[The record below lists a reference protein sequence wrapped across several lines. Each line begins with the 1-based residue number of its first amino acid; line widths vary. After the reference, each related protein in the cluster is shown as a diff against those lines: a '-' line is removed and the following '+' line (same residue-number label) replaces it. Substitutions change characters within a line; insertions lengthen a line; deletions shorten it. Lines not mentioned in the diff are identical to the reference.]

1 MAERSGQI
9 EPSTLDTVIENEKHT
24 AVQGIRE
31 EPLNKEEQRSLSHDG
46 AQTETSTRVDGES
59 VQQERPNL
67 ERLESVKL
75 PLVKVPRSERR
86 GLFARFA
93 AIPEVTEP
101 HHYPNTTKW
110 LITFIVAIS
119 AAAAPMGSAIILPA
133 LDQVGDE
140 LHASPAVTN
149 LSVATYMISMA
160 VWPLWWS
167 NFSEMFGRRTIYLS
181 SFAMFIVFGV
191 LSAVSKNI
199 AMLIVMRMFN
209 GGAAASVQAVGA
221 GTIADVWESFE
232 RGKAM
237 GYFYLGPL
245 LGNPYRKC

>member
-1 MAERSGQI
+1 MAERSDRV
-9 EPSTLDTVIENEKHT
+9 EPSTLETVIENEKHT
-24 AVQGIRE
+24 PVQGIRE
-31 EPLNKEEQRSLSHDG
+31 EPLNKEEHRS
-46 AQTETSTRVDGES
+46 STQDDARSERTTIAERES
-59 VQQERPNL
+59 IQQERPDL
-67 ERLESVKL
+67 GRIESVKL

-101 HHYPNTTKW
+101 HHYSNTTKW

-119 AAAAPMGSAIILPA
+119 AAAAPVGSAIILPT
-133 LDQVGDE
+133 LVQVGDE
-140 LHASPAVTN
+140 LHASPAITN

-167 NFSEMFGRRTIYLS
+167 NFSETFGRRTIYLT

-221 GTIADVWESFE
+221 GTIADIWESFE

-245 LGNPYRKC
+245 LGNPYRKS